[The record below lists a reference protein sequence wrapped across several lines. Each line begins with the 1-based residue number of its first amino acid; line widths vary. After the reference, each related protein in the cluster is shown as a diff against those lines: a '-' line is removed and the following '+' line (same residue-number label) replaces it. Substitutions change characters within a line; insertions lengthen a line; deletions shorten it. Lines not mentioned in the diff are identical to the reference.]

1 MGLPTC
7 NSVTSSA
14 GLPLMDVMTKSNL
27 ESVAIDVKYGYQ
39 WQISSAK
46 DHLTRFQHV
55 STCQQGHEKPG
66 NVSGLLFNTKI
77 PKTMTANDCKRPK
90 HTKAHEI

>member
-1 MGLPTC
+1 
-7 NSVTSSA
+7 
-14 GLPLMDVMTKSNL
+14 MDVMTKSNL